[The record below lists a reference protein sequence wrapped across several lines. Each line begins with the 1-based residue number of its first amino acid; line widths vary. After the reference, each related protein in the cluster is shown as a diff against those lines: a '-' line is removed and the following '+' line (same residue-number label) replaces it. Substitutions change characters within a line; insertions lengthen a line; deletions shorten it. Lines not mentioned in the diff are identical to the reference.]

1 MKVVSLIA
9 NEQRKAKAETS
20 AELEALTKDFYA
32 ALEPLRKGITDLQA
46 DVAALMA
53 ISRSAQ
59 RQISELR
66 RDVDKLMGQLP

>member
-1 MKVVSLIA
+1 MKIVSMVA
-9 NEQRKAKAETS
+9 ASSRQVKAETD

-32 ALEPLRKGITDLQA
+32 ALEPLRKGIVDLQA

-59 RQISELR
+59 RQIGELR